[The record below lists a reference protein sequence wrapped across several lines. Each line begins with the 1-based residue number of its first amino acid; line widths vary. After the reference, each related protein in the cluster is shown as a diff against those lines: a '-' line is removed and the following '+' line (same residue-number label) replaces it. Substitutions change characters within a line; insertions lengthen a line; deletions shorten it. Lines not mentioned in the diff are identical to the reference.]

1 MTPRAWL
8 HDAYPKQSTR
18 GRWLVLC
25 DTCDAESAD
34 PFASRADA
42 TLAAASHI
50 RATRPASASP
60 PIGETLRHAEAMG

>member
-1 MTPRAWL
+1 MARAWL
-8 HDAYPKQSTR
+8 HDAYPMQSTA

-25 DTCDAESAD
+25 DTCDAESEM

-50 RATRPASASP
+50 RATRPRTQSLP
-60 PIGETLRHAEAMG
+60 LPETLRHAEGVL